1 MLYLDDVSLPA
12 RLEQEARVN
21 LASPLAL
28 TALLL
33 DDLVRSGAAA
43 IVNVS
48 SLLALT
54 PKPSVPVYCVTKAA
68 IRNFSQAL
76 RYQFEPHPH
85 VRAVEVLPPLVDTG
99 MIEGR
104 GRPAPERH
112 RRRNLEERR

>member
-1 MLYLDDVSLPA
+1 MLYRDDVSLPA
-12 RLEQEARVN
+12 RLEQEVRVK
-21 LASPLAL
+21 LASPLAP

-54 PKPSVPVYCVTKAA
+54 PKRSVPVYCVTKAA

-76 RYQFEPHPH
+76 RYQLEPHPH